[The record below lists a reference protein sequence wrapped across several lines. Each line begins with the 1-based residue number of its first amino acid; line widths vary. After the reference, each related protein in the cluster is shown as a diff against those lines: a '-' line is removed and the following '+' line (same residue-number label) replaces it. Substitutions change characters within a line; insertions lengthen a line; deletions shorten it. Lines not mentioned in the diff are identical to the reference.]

1 MAKKFPL
8 FPQPTVKI
16 GNPIFPD
23 RSFFPAAGAPVVPRT
38 PQLINPAA
46 PKDNFLRGSK
56 AAVAGPM
63 PQIPIPTQRV
73 FTPTPVPTAT
83 ATPAPFRPQYMLEGL
98 RENRVQP
105 QVSLPAGVPT
115 NYPTYTPA
123 PPTATQK
130 SIDKMSYEE
139 RMAAFPWMKLT
150 ATLKP
155 GENWIQDLENSQQ
168 TATAEATNPKGVVTQ
183 TPHWWDPPPTRTP
196 TAKPSA
202 TATATAGPSPTA
214 TPTATPSAIPTW
226 KAPPNG
232 FQTATA
238 APPVPFRPQ
247 YMLEGLRE
255 NRAIPVQKPNPKP
268 VGPKGYQDP
277 AAGEVGIPKTV
288 SSASSQ
294 YNVKNPQREFDF
306 IKDNGMKDHLVVEVY
321 DSSAQMKP
329 GDERQSKYDN
339 IIFDVATKVGLNPA
353 VIKAVIAYESQFNTE
368 AYNKK
373 SGASGLMQVGQA
385 AAQDMSE
392 WNNLFAET
400 PSAID
405 LQDPKIGILIGA
417 HYLKWLLSLP
427 EINGNIQ
434 KAIGLYNA
442 GPNTSYD
449 EITKEPTTAAEKLLY
464 WKEPK
469 DAMARGF
476 DYLRL
481 FQGLANP
488 FTEERGGLQGGI
500 KKNQGVFN
508 LGSQSARDDFSVI
521 EKVPV
526 TQRVIP
532 VSGASAAVTPSAAST
547 FLNMGSD
554 FLGYNL
560 VPVSEFIDSS
570 PGTQVSANVNNVLE
584 PLINEWQ
591 QTSDYTVKIDI
602 GYRDGAT
609 QEKLYKIGREAGD
622 TRRQVT
628 QAKSGQSS
636 HQTGY
641 AFDIY
646 FYDKNGK
653 VVGDN
658 HEMLTPLHNQFYE
671 MAKQYG
677 LIKPLSWDTPHYLAA
692 QTLLDDVAPTLN
704 LTEQGKLMIQE
715 YGPKI
720 KNGTLTN
727 SEANSIMQI
736 AFGKK

>member
-1 MAKKFPL
+1 MAKKFPIY
-8 FPQPTVKI
+8 PWVEPKVKI
-16 GNPIFPD
+16 GQPIFSPYEESPVA
-23 RSFFPAAGAPVVPRT
+23 RAPVVPRT
-38 PQLINPAA
+38 PQLINPAVS
-46 PKDNFLRGSK
+46 KDNFLRGSK

-73 FTPTPVPTAT
+73 FTSTPVPTAT

-98 RENRVQP
+98 RENRVP
-105 QVSLPAGVPT
+105 TQVSLPAGVPT

-232 FQTATA
+232 FQTATPA
-238 APPVPFRPQ
+238 PFRPQ

-255 NRAIPVQKPNPKP
+255 NRAIPVEKPKPKP

-277 AAGEVGIPKTV
+277 AAGEVGIPP
-288 SSASSQ
+288 
-294 YNVKNPQREFDF
+294 NPYVAPKRS
-306 IKDNGMKDHLVVEVY
+306 G
-321 DSSAQMKP
+321 
-329 GDERQSKYDN
+329 GDEKIQYVRENKQHGTVEFNTFDTTARLLPGNAEQSKYDDL
-339 IIFDVATKVGLNPA
+339 IYKASQATGINA
-353 VIKAVIAYESQFNTE
+353 VIIKAIIGYESEFVPDAPNPGGDDQ
-368 AYNKK
+368 
-373 SGASGLMQVGQA
+373 GSGLMQVSDKAKQDVFKTYGDFGLTKGQLPT
-385 AAQDMSE
+385 QE
-392 WNNLFAET
+392 QLK
-400 PSAID
+400 
-405 LQDPKIGILIGA
+405 DPWLGILYGA
-417 HYLKWLLSLP
+417 HYLKWVLDLP
-427 EINGNIQ
+427 HINGDFK
-434 KAIGLYNA
+434 KAIAGYNGGA
-442 GPNTSYD
+442 FTSVD
-449 EITKEPTTAAEKLLY
+449 KKTGKETTFDQKLNNWWEPDLAITRTLDRISQFTALKS
-464 WKEPK
+464 
-469 DAMARGF
+469 
-476 DYLRL
+476 
-481 FQGLANP
+481 P

-500 KKNQGVFN
+500 KKDQGKYN
-508 LGSQSARDDFSVI
+508 LGFQSSRDDLSLI
-521 EKVPV
+521 EKAPITQPVMPV
-526 TQRVIP
+526 TQN
-532 VSGASAAVTPSAAST
+532 SAAVKPPAAST

-560 VPVSEFIDSS
+560 VPVSEFVDAN
-570 PGTQVSANVNNVLE
+570 PGVQVSANVNNVLE
-584 PLINEWQ
+584 PLVNEWQ

-602 GYRDGAT
+602 GYRGYDAQG
-609 QEKLYKIGREAGD
+609 KIDPKR
-622 TRRQVT
+622 TK
-628 QAKSGQSS
+628 AKPGQSS

-641 AFDIY
+641 SFDIY

-653 VVGDN
+653 VVDDN
-658 HEMLTPLHNQFYE
+658 HAMLSPLHTQFYE
-671 MAKQYG
+671 IAKKYG

-692 QTLLDDVAPTLN
+692 QTLLDDVTPTLN

-727 SEANSIMQI
+727 SEANSIMQV

>member
-8 FPQPTVKI
+8 YPWVEPKVKI
-16 GNPIFPD
+16 GQPIFSPYEESPVA
-23 RSFFPAAGAPVVPRT
+23 RAPVVPRT
-38 PQLINPAA
+38 SQLINPAA

-73 FTPTPVPTAT
+73 YTSTPVPTAT

-98 RENRVQP
+98 RENRVP
-105 QVSLPAGVPT
+105 TQVSLPAGVPT
-115 NYPTYTPA
+115 NYPTSTPA
-123 PPTATQK
+123 PPTATEK
-130 SIDKMSYEE
+130 FIDDMSYEE
-139 RMAAFPWMKLT
+139 LVAKFPWMKLT
-150 ATLKP
+150 PTLKP
-155 GENWIQDLENSQQ
+155 GESWIQDLLNSQQ

-183 TPHWWDPPPTRTP
+183 TPHWWDPPPTRTS

-238 APPVPFRPQ
+238 APPVPFRPK

-255 NRAIPVQKPNPKP
+255 NRAIPVEKPKPKPKP

-277 AAGEVGIPKTV
+277 AAGEIGIPKTV

-294 YNVKNPQREFDF
+294 YNVTNPQREFDF
-306 IKDNGMKDHLVVEVY
+306 IKDNGMRDHLVVEVY

-329 GDERQSKYDN
+329 GNETQSKYDD
-339 IIFDVATKVGLNPA
+339 IIFDVAKKVGLNPA
-353 VIKAVIAYESQFNTE
+353 VIKAVIAYESQFNP
-368 AYNKK
+368 NPPDG
-373 SGASGLMQVGQA
+373 GAGAKGLMQLMPA
-385 AAQDMSE
+385 AIADMSN
-392 WNNLFAET
+392 WNNLFDE
-400 PSAID
+400 PPDD
-405 LQDPKIGILIGA
+405 LEILDPKINILIGA

-442 GPNTSYD
+442 GPNTYYD
-449 EITKEPTTAAEKLLY
+449 PKTKEPTTAAQKLEY
-464 WKEPK
+464 WKQPK

-500 KKNQGVFN
+500 KKDQGKFE
-508 LGSQSARDDFSVI
+508 LGFQSARDDLSVI

-532 VSGASAAVTPSAAST
+532 VSGASAAVTPPAAST
-547 FLNMGSD
+547 FLNMGPE
-554 FLGYNL
+554 FKGVNI
-560 VPVSEFIDSS
+560 VPLSTMIDQA
-570 PGTQVSANVNNVLE
+570 GDVQVSANVNNALE
-584 PLINEWQ
+584 QLINEWQ
-591 QTSDYTVKIDI
+591 QTETYDIQVVEGFRSFEDQGKIDPK
-602 GYRDGAT
+602 YT
-609 QEKLYKIGREAGD
+609 K
-622 TRRQVT
+622 
-628 QAKSGQSS
+628 AKSGQSQ

-641 AFDIY
+641 AFDIM
-646 FYDKNGK
+646 FYDKSGNII
-653 VVGDN
+653 DSN
-658 HEMLTPLHNQFYE
+658 NAMLQPLHKKFQA
-671 MAKQYG
+671 MSLKYG
-677 LIKPLSWDTPHYLAA
+677 LSHPLSWDTPHYVAS
-692 QTLLDDVAPTLN
+692 QTLLDEASPILN

-715 YGPKI
+715 LGPKI
-720 KNGTLTN
+720 KNGTITN
-727 SEANSIMQI
+727 SELNSIMQVAYGI
-736 AFGKK
+736 K